1 VALDAATMLAAAPFA
16 AAIEVAVMILLGQ
29 LVNITV
35 PNIMILDGWATGHAA
50 LHKSP
55 FGW

>member
-1 VALDAATMLAAAPFA
+1 
-16 AAIEVAVMILLGQ
+16 MILLGQ